1 MPFATRTLVVPPVG
15 ALMLAV
21 KALVAKL
28 ACPDPV
34 ITALCDD
41 PLELFAS
48 IVSAS
53 RKVAV
58 FAFVVV
64 V

>member
-1 MPFATRTLVVPPVG
+1 
-15 ALMLAV
+15 MLAV

>member
-1 MPFATRTLVVPPVG
+1 
-15 ALMLAV
+15 MLAV

-28 ACPDPV
+28 VCPDPV
-34 ITALCDD
+34 ITVVCED
-41 PLELFAS
+41 PLELFAWIIS
-48 IVSAS
+48 SS